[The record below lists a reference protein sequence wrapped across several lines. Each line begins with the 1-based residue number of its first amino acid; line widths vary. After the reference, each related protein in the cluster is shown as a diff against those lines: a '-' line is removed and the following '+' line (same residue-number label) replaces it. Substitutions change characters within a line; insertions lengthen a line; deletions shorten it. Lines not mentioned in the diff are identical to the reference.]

1 MASRN
6 YNKIGTMS
14 QITDRPMRFDKYAG
28 HPVFIYF
35 AEILREC
42 EILSP
47 ICLGYKFT
55 DGTPPCLKFEYFLLC

>member
-1 MASRN
+1 
-6 YNKIGTMS
+6 
-14 QITDRPMRFDKYAG
+14 MRFDKYAG